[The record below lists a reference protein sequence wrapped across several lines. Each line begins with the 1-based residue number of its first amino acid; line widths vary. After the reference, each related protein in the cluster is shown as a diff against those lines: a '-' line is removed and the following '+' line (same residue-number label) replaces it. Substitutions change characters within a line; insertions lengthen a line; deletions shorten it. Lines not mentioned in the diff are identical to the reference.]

1 VSRPAQSRDVTIR
14 SFAYWDSAVPYGQ
27 DLARQ
32 DLARLVRLVTAG
44 RLHPATPSSHNR
56 NIGVFA
62 VRDG

>member
-1 VSRPAQSRDVTIR
+1 VTIR